1 MPAGGV
7 RAYELAKALQPH
19 ADVTLAV
26 RGDTAPDLDVRCVTY
41 SAGSPRELAPTVVA
55 ADAIVALPPWPPLMR
70 LLARSRARLVFD
82 MSDPQLFP
90 TLLGFQGRKR
100 ELLAAMSIDRPMQAF
115 RIGHHFTVGNERQR
129 DLWIGA
135 LIAERLLQPEL
146 FDRDPSLRSVIDTV
160 STGIPSA
167 PPRRTS
173 AGGPRE
179 RFPQI
184 QPEDKIVLW
193 NGGLWDWFDG
203 ETAVRA
209 VGLLAERRPGV
220 RLIFM
225 SATRHAYDK
234 RATADARSLAAQL
247 GILDRNVLFNDDWVP
262 YKDIANWLLDA
273 DVGLATHVDHLET
286 RYATRNRML
295 DCYWAGLPIVVTR
308 GVELADRIEREDL
321 GATVPE
327 RDEHALAAA
336 LERVLDRGRDAYA
349 DRLARA
355 AADHAWPV
363 TAEPLIR
370 YVTSSEPPRRL
381 REDLGSRLVTRPS
394 QHLRTAAYRAG
405 RFALNALGKTRR
417 PAL

>member
-1 MPAGGV
+1 
-7 RAYELAKALQPH
+7 
-19 ADVTLAV
+19 
-26 RGDTAPDLDVRCVTY
+26 
-41 SAGSPRELAPTVVA
+41 
-55 ADAIVALPPWPPLMR
+55 
-70 LLARSRARLVFD
+70 
-82 MSDPQLFP
+82 
-90 TLLGFQGRKR
+90 
-100 ELLAAMSIDRPMQAF
+100 
-115 RIGHHFTVGNERQR
+115 
-129 DLWIGA
+129 
-135 LIAERLLQPEL
+135 
-146 FDRDPSLRSVIDTV
+146 
-160 STGIPSA
+160 
-167 PPRRTS
+167 
-173 AGGPRE
+173 
-179 RFPQI
+179 
-184 QPEDKIVLW
+184 
-193 NGGLWDWFDG
+193 
-203 ETAVRA
+203 
-209 VGLLAERRPGV
+209 
-220 RLIFM
+220 
-225 SATRHAYDK
+225 
-234 RATADARSLAAQL
+234 
-247 GILDRNVLFNDDWVP
+247 
-262 YKDIANWLLDA
+262 
-273 DVGLATHVDHLET
+273 
-286 RYATRNRML
+286 ML